1 LSQANNTERVR
12 PFDTLYL
19 AFHNLLKETTCIK
32 SFFRIFL
39 IERKMKLS
47 YFIFDIFLIKYTY
60 SITLLGYNTKAGRV
74 LSRGIESEAS
84 LSSE

>member
-1 LSQANNTERVR
+1 
-12 PFDTLYL
+12 
-19 AFHNLLKETTCIK
+19 
-32 SFFRIFL
+32 
-39 IERKMKLS
+39 MKLS